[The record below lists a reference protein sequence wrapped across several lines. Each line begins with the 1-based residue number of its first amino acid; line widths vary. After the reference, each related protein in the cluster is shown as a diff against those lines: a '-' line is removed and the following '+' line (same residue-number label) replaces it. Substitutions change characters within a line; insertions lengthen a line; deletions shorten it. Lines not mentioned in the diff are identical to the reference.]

1 MTKNKIFLYN
11 IALKYFQ
18 SEIRK
23 NISLQYCTETLSKPV
38 KTFLCSAG
46 VHEEEMGI
54 LVAREIW
61 VGGSHPLVQKPSR
74 LDNQKY
80 RNIEILVGS
89 SYLLVQ
95 KRSRL
100 DNYHLRRIP
109 NNGSFED

>member
-1 MTKNKIFLYN
+1 
-11 IALKYFQ
+11 
-18 SEIRK
+18 
-23 NISLQYCTETLSKPV
+23 
-38 KTFLCSAG
+38 
-46 VHEEEMGI
+46 MGI

-61 VGGSHPLVQKPSR
+61 VGGSHLLVQKPSR

-109 NNGSFED
+109 NNGIFED